1 MEELASAKRSHNA
14 HKGLFGQRIKAFESR
29 VASFKRSP
37 EVPQNWAEV
46 EDAFEKVKLS
56 YDKLQNAYT
65 EVIIMESTKW
75 SFGGVIKSIRD
86 NGRSYVVET
95 DGGAA
100 YLRNRRYIK
109 ASTATARR
117 NVVGASIAAV
127 DKGKKREGVR
137 FKLIVQFKEP
147 GSKD

>member
-1 MEELASAKRSHNA
+1 MQYRATLISID
-14 HKGLFGQRIKAFESR
+14 GGTLTKASR
-29 VASFKRSP
+29 VDGQSRTGRRCGRSRH
-37 EVPQNWAEV
+37 
-46 EDAFEKVKLS
+46 
-56 YDKLQNAYT
+56 
-65 EVIIMESTKW
+65 
-75 SFGGVIKSIRD
+75 GGVIKSIRD

>member
-1 MEELASAKRSHNA
+1 MPILPFGNSSAES
-14 HKGLFGQRIKAFESR
+14 LFR
-29 VASFKRSP
+29 V
-37 EVPQNWAEV
+37 
-46 EDAFEKVKLS
+46 LS
-56 YDKLQNAYT
+56 CHWQL
-65 EVIIMESTKW
+65 ERV
-75 SFGGVIKSIRD
+75 SIRD

-117 NVVGASIAAV
+117 NMVGASIAAV

-137 FKLIVQFKEP
+137 FKLMVRFEKP

>member
-1 MEELASAKRSHNA
+1 MQYRATLISIDGRILTEGSRVDCQSRTSRRCGRSH
-14 HKGLFGQRIKAFESR
+14 H
-29 VASFKRSP
+29 
-37 EVPQNWAEV
+37 
-46 EDAFEKVKLS
+46 
-56 YDKLQNAYT
+56 
-65 EVIIMESTKW
+65 
-75 SFGGVIKSIRD
+75 GGVIKSIRD

-117 NVVGASIAAV
+117 NMVGASIAAV

-137 FKLIVQFKEP
+137 FKLVVQFKEP
-147 GSKD
+147 GSNDSN

>member
-1 MEELASAKRSHNA
+1 M
-14 HKGLFGQRIKAFESR
+14 GQRVWLQEQES
-29 VASFKRSP
+29 K
-37 EVPQNWAEV
+37 
-46 EDAFEKVKLS
+46 
-56 YDKLQNAYT
+56 
-65 EVIIMESTKW
+65 KW
-75 SFGGVIKSIRD
+75 SIGGVIKSIRD
-86 NGRSYVVET
+86 NGRSYVMVET

-137 FKLIVQFKEP
+137 FKLMVRFEKP

>member
-1 MEELASAKRSHNA
+1 MRAIVSWRSWHLP
-14 HKGLFGQRIKAFESR
+14 KEQEQES
-29 VASFKRSP
+29 K
-37 EVPQNWAEV
+37 
-46 EDAFEKVKLS
+46 
-56 YDKLQNAYT
+56 
-65 EVIIMESTKW
+65 KW
-75 SFGGVIKSIRD
+75 SIGGVIKSIRD
-86 NGRSYVVET
+86 NGRSYVMVET

-117 NVVGASIAAV
+117 NMVGASIAAV

>member
-1 MEELASAKRSHNA
+1 M
-14 HKGLFGQRIKAFESR
+14 
-29 VASFKRSP
+29 
-37 EVPQNWAEV
+37 
-46 EDAFEKVKLS
+46 
-56 YDKLQNAYT
+56 
-65 EVIIMESTKW
+65 
-75 SFGGVIKSIRD
+75 D
-86 NGRSYVVET
+86 NGPSYVVET

>member
-1 MEELASAKRSHNA
+1 MDVQYCATLISIDGGTLTEGSWVDCQSRTSRRCGRSH
-14 HKGLFGQRIKAFESR
+14 H
-29 VASFKRSP
+29 
-37 EVPQNWAEV
+37 
-46 EDAFEKVKLS
+46 
-56 YDKLQNAYT
+56 
-65 EVIIMESTKW
+65 
-75 SFGGVIKSIRD
+75 GGVIKSIRD

-127 DKGKKREGVR
+127 DKGKNREGVR
-137 FKLIVQFKEP
+137 FKLRVRFEKPPLYSQ
-147 GSKD
+147 D

>member
-14 HKGLFGQRIKAFESR
+14 HKGIFGQRIKTF
-29 VASFKRSP
+29 
-37 EVPQNWAEV
+37 
-46 EDAFEKVKLS
+46 
-56 YDKLQNAYT
+56 
-65 EVIIMESTKW
+65 
-75 SFGGVIKSIRD
+75 
-86 NGRSYVVET
+86 

-127 DKGKKREGVR
+127 NKGKKREGVR
-137 FKLIVQFKEP
+137 FKLMVRFEKP

>member
-1 MEELASAKRSHNA
+1 M
-14 HKGLFGQRIKAFESR
+14 
-29 VASFKRSP
+29 
-37 EVPQNWAEV
+37 
-46 EDAFEKVKLS
+46 
-56 YDKLQNAYT
+56 
-65 EVIIMESTKW
+65 
-75 SFGGVIKSIRD
+75 
-86 NGRSYVVET
+86 VET
-95 DGGAA
+95 DGGAPVPQIRCTGAA

-109 ASTATARR
+109 ASTATTRR

>member
-1 MEELASAKRSHNA
+1 MQYRAILVSIDGGTLTEASSVE
-14 HKGLFGQRIKAFESR
+14 GQSR
-29 VASFKRSP
+29 
-37 EVPQNWAEV
+37 
-46 EDAFEKVKLS
+46 
-56 YDKLQNAYT
+56 T
-65 EVIIMESTKW
+65 ERRCERLYH
-75 SFGGVIKSIRD
+75 GVIKSIRD

-117 NVVGASIAAV
+117 NVVGASIATV

-137 FKLIVQFKEP
+137 FKLTVQFKEP